1 MYQCTLPPIKQ
12 FLWGGFL
19 QENKSGYR
27 HSYASSLHLP
37 VHWGDNLQKCIGEHA
52 IRIISWTQLVYTKIP
67 CHVYAFSSPIYQ
79 FLWEDNLQKCI
90 EHVTRV
96 ISWTKLVYIKLPS
109 QGFFIVLNPPFIV
122 NLIITQGKTKLFEI
136 VV

>member
-52 IRIISWTQLVYTKIP
+52 IRITSWTQLVYTKIP

-79 FLWEDNLQKCI
+79 FLWGDNLQKCI
-90 EHVTRV
+90 EHVTTV
-96 ISWTKLVYIKLPS
+96 ISWTKLVYIHKIAFSRLFHCFKPTLHR
-109 QGFFIVLNPPFIV
+109 QPDNHTRKNKIV
-122 NLIITQGKTKLFEI
+122 
-136 VV
+136 